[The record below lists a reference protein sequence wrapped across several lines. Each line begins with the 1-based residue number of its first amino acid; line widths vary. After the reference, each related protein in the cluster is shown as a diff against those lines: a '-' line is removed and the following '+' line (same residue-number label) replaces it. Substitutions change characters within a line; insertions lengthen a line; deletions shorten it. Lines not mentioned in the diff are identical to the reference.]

1 MKKRIG
7 LMFVANFYTYTVY
20 EITDARG
27 GKFYIAEPRGEIGAT
42 RSASTT
48 EELQEILNNDKP
60 ILDYISRERT
70 KSWKAR

>member
-27 GKFYIAEPRGEIGAT
+27 GKFYIAEPRGMIGAT
-42 RSASTT
+42 RSASST
-48 EELQEILNNDKP
+48 EELQKVLDNDRQM
-60 ILDYISRERT
+60 LDYISRQR
-70 KSWKAR
+70 